1 MKKARLK
8 TEKNKKEKQ
17 IDSKFSTSSIVIT
30 TLLMVALLLGSYF
43 LTIKIIDKQEKEEES
58 EKIDVRKNNTINY
71 SDVDDI
77 KEDSYYLLF
86 DKDDDELN
94 PTYDSYINSLK
105 YSSYDKEFYY
115 IDLSADENKDLLSD
129 KESLKDLKDIKVKDT
144 TLVYV
149 EDGKIKETYVGSKD
163 VSNYLLSFFITTSE
177 DSNSN
182 ETSNLES
189 NSNNKEK
196 KESNSNK

>member
-94 PTYDSYINSLK
+94 STYDSYINSLK

-177 DSNSN
+177 NSNSN

-189 NSNNKEK
+189 NSNKKKK

>member
-94 PTYDSYINSLK
+94 STYDSYINSLK

-177 DSNSN
+177 NSNSN